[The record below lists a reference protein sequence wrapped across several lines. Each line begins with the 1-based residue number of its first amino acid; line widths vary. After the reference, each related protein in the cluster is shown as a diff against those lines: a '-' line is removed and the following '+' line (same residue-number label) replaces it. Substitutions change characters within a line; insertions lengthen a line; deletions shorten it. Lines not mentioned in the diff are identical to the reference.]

1 MRHLSRLDLLFHS
14 KIKILEFQF
23 FASNTEISRCHTF
36 IDKPGFCIRLEV
48 GEIAPIFVR
57 GCPPGAKPG
66 PTEMSR
72 LGITEKEK
80 YKRPL
85 YIIRKLCPGHVTSTT
100 VQTSN
105 VLSLTLQGSP
115 DFKKMYSRVDLD
127 FICTR
132 YIVERLLLELFL
144 TQWSQP

>member
-1 MRHLSRLDLLFHS
+1 M
-14 KIKILEFQF
+14 
-23 FASNTEISRCHTF
+23 
-36 IDKPGFCIRLEV
+36 PYFCIRLEV
-48 GEIAPIFVR
+48 GKIARIFVTE
-57 GCPPGAKPG
+57 CPPGAEPG
-66 PTEMSR
+66 RTGMSR

-85 YIIRKLCPGHVTSTT
+85 YIIRKLPPGRVTSTT

-115 DFKKMYSRVDLD
+115 DSKKMYSRVDLD